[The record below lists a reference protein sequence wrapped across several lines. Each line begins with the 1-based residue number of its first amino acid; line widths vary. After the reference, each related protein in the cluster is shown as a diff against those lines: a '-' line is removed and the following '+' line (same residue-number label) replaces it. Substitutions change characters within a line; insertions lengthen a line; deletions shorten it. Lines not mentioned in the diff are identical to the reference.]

1 MTGGLDDTWQFV
13 LDRNEAY
20 IESNLVEETFV
31 DNKINLIAV
40 VNTSGEIVWKRVLDL
55 ESRREIELKEF
66 SSSPLVSTHPIL
78 SAREAGQTVS
88 GIFMTS
94 AGPMMNRLAP
104 DYHERQSGAVRGNFI
119 VGRLLIRT
127 AVKELAEQTQ
137 IYLNLWPLSEAP
149 DYAERIVVHLINYES
164 PKYSAVA
171 EGNLL
176 RAFTLLHDIQ
186 GSPVLL
192 VEVRGKREIV
202 RRGNLAVRFMVAS
215 GILGGILVIIVLRVA
230 LNRLVLSRF
239 RGLSQALEQVEQTRD
254 LSIRVPAEGQDELTQ
269 LCRRINGMLSGLKH
283 AEDRI
288 VQSETNYREAIESA
302 SGVPYRLRFGD
313 NRYEFFGSGLEAL
326 LEIPLKEFGPGS
338 LGGMV
343 REVHS
348 SKTGQSIDC
357 AEYCGQF
364 RRGEIPLFQV
374 DYRVV
379 TPGGKEKWISDCAVP
394 IANETTGEVIGCLGI
409 LQDITERKQFEAALR
424 QKSEFVDAIIQTAE
438 AAVVVLDAEGRIQRM
453 NRACERITGYTR
465 GEAEGQR
472 LADLFLRGS
481 SVDVEQDAMN
491 RLRAGE
497 QPLEYEIAWTARDGQ
512 TRLMS
517 LYGSVL
523 LNPLGEVE
531 HLIESGLDITQHR
544 TLEKE
549 ILAVSERE
557 QQRMGR
563 ELHDGLCQ
571 QLGGISFLSEA
582 LEEALRREASPLAD
596 KAAKIGSAIRDA
608 LGQARTLARG
618 GMPVGLE
625 SEGLAEALQE
635 MARGIQEIYA
645 IPCQVE
651 CAPGFRL
658 NDRAIAAHLYRIGQE
673 SMLNA
678 ARHARARRLKVDLF
692 QDNGLL
698 TLSVEDDGCGFSEET
713 LARGGMGLHILRYRA
728 RLIDAQLKIDSAPG
742 QGTRVVC
749 TLKMPK
755 EEETVS
761 S

>member
-1 MTGGLDDTWQFV
+1 V
-13 LDRNEAY
+13 
-20 IESNLVEETFV
+20 
-31 DNKINLIAV
+31 
-40 VNTSGEIVWKRVLDL
+40 
-55 ESRREIELKEF
+55 
-66 SSSPLVSTHPIL
+66 
-78 SAREAGQTVS
+78 
-88 GIFMTS
+88 
-94 AGPMMNRLAP
+94 
-104 DYHERQSGAVRGNFI
+104 
-119 VGRLLIRT
+119 
-127 AVKELAEQTQ
+127 
-137 IYLNLWPLSEAP
+137 
-149 DYAERIVVHLINYES
+149 
-164 PKYSAVA
+164 
-171 EGNLL
+171 
-176 RAFTLLHDIQ
+176 
-186 GSPVLL
+186 
-192 VEVRGKREIV
+192 
-202 RRGNLAVRFMVAS
+202 
-215 GILGGILVIIVLRVA
+215 
-230 LNRLVLSRF
+230 
-239 RGLSQALEQVEQTRD
+239 
-254 LSIRVPAEGQDELTQ
+254 
-269 LCRRINGMLSGLKH
+269 
-283 AEDRI
+283 
-288 VQSETNYREAIESA
+288 
-302 SGVPYRLRFGD
+302 
-313 NRYEFFGSGLEAL
+313 
-326 LEIPLKEFGPGS
+326 
-338 LGGMV
+338 
-343 REVHS
+343 
-348 SKTGQSIDC
+348 
-357 AEYCGQF
+357 